1 MGAVA
6 WRHGRLLKAGELDNT
21 VPGKVTGWMEF
32 TGLPRVVFDLT
43 GNFHEL
49 ECEVSDAKGAKI
61 LLTGEG
67 AEDPDYPIEGFTLE
81 QTGKIGTISLSQQR
95 PRITWFSDING
106 RVVLELTS
114 IEVIRPSNDQGTLTW
129 DDLAKRIAEMAP
141 EQRQTSVRFLSDD
154 AELFECGGIQAE
166 AGGLYSLTE
175 E

>member
-49 ECEVSDAKGAKI
+49 EREVSDAKGAKI

-67 AEDPDYPIEGFTLE
+67 AEDPDYPIEGFSLE
-81 QTGKIGTISLSQQR
+81 QTGKIGTISLSQR
-95 PRITWFSDING
+95 PRIIWFSDING
-106 RVVLELTS
+106 RVVLETTS
-114 IEVIRPSNDQGTLTW
+114 IKVISPSNDQLTW
-129 DDLAKRIAEMAP
+129 DDLAKRIADMTP
-141 EQRQTSVRFLSDD
+141 EQRQASVPKVD
-154 AELFECGGIQAE
+154 
-166 AGGLYSLTE
+166 GLYNLTE

>member
-32 TGLPRVVFDLT
+32 TGPPGRVVFDLT
-43 GNFHEL
+43 GDFHEIG
-49 ECEVSDAKGAKI
+49 CEVSDAKGAKI
-61 LLTGEG
+61 ILTGEG
-67 AEDPDYPIEGFTLE
+67 AEDPDYVATGGFSLE

-106 RVVLELTS
+106 RVVLEPTS
-114 IEVIRPSNDQGTLTW
+114 IEVVRPSNDQGVLTW
-129 DDLAKRIAEMAP
+129 DDLAKRIAEMTP
-141 EQRQTSVRFLSDD
+141 EQRQTSVPD
-154 AELFECGGIQAE
+154 
-166 AGGLYSLTE
+166 GLYCLTE